1 MAARADTHCRAG
13 FTCVPGIPSE
23 VFMLGQQGLYPLS
36 HLRSPRRKF
45 EIAVVN
51 LVRAGDLL
59 EMVKYGFCRRE
70 PVDSE
75 FLEH

>member
-1 MAARADTHCRAG
+1 
-13 FTCVPGIPSE
+13 
-23 VFMLGQQGLYPLS
+23 MLGQQGLYPLS

-45 EIAVVN
+45 ETVVVVN

-59 EMVKYGFCRRE
+59 EMVKYGFCMRE

-75 FLEH
+75 LLEH